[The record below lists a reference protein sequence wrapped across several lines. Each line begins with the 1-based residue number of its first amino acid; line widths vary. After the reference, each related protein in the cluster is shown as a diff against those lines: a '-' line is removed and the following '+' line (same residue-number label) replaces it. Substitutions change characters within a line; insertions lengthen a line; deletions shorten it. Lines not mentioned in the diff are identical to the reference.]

1 MTTKLAVSLPDDLA
15 EHARRMVRSGQAATV
30 SGAVAAALER
40 HRDQESAQAFLAEL
54 MEASGGPA
62 TADELASAARE
73 IDPR

>member
-30 SGAVAAALER
+30 SGAVAAALEQ

-54 MEASGGPA
+54 LEASGGPA
-62 TADELASAARE
+62 TAEELASAARE
-73 IDPR
+73 ISPL